1 MEATVDA
8 AARRHPHPSSLPLG
22 GLDLL
27 ANPRPTDGSDGN
39 GGGDAVPGDGSAA
52 DSASAPAPAAATPAP
67 TASAPTSA
75 PAPVIRTGVPPRPG
89 LSPAAAAAAAG
100 AAAAAAAAL
109 AASNPDGSPAADGSS
124 KRRSVSRRHF
134 FPALDALLLTEMVA
148 VDGHMAPYG
157 AKGKRFSAVA
167 AALNAHPDVPF
178 EVTPKAATDRYELLM
193 EWYRKGDVGRL
204 RRNGSEEDYDTVA
217 ELLAAVAADLDNA
230 SAAKAEAAAVSAAHG
245 GPGGGGGSG
254 GGGGGSGGGGPGGV
268 WANGGS
274 SGAGSGARALLRG
287 SGRLGPDEEEE
298 DGIVVTPLLSGR
310 LKRAR
315 LEGGV
320 AGPGGGSAAGGVG
333 GVSGLVDDAGVSG
346 PIPALTPVGDVGG
359 GGSSTAPSPWDV
371 LLRIERERNALERQR
386 LEGEAQRLEVEA
398 ARLRAQSV
406 ADAARLAAEKDD
418 RAATRTQMAQLMSL
432 VADLAKGGRRND

>member
-8 AARRHPHPSSLPLG
+8 AARRHPHPSSLPLA

-27 ANPRPTDGSDGN
+27 ANPRPTDGGGGGGN
-39 GGGDAVPGDGSAA
+39 GGGDGAPGDAGAA
-52 DSASAPAPAAATPAP
+52 ENASAPAPAPSAPAAAAPAPSPAP
-67 TASAPTSA
+67 TPT
-75 PAPVIRTGVPPRPG
+75 VRTAVPPRPG

-109 AASNPDGSPAADGSS
+109 AAAYPDGSPAGDGST

-157 AKGKRFSAVA
+157 AKGKRFAAVA

-204 RRNGSEEDYDTVA
+204 RRNGSEDDYDTVA

-230 SAAKAEAAAVSAAHG
+230 SAAKAEAAAASAAHG
-245 GPGGGGGSG
+245 GSG
-254 GGGGGSGGGGPGGV
+254 GAGGGGPGGV
-268 WANGGS
+268 WANGGVP
-274 SGAGSGARALLRG
+274 GGGSGARALLRG
-287 SGRLGPDEEEE
+287 SGRLGPDEEEDG

-315 LEGGV
+315 LEGGM
-320 AGPGGGSAAGGVG
+320 AGPGGVGAAGGAG
-333 GVSGLVDDAGVSG
+333 SGAGLVDDPGMSG
-346 PIPALTPVGDVGG
+346 PMPALTPAGDGG
-359 GGSSTAPSPWDV
+359 GGASSTAPSPWDV

-398 ARLRAQSV
+398 ARLRAQAV

-432 VADLAKGGRRND
+432 VADLAKGSRRSE